1 MNFENEITVEV
12 DTNLDNLIKILETNG
27 FILKQEYDLN
37 DIYMINKD
45 NKETDY
51 LKILSNCVLIRN
63 VITSEKNI
71 KLLAYKYKE
80 YNEKKEI
87 IKQSKIE
94 FKIEDIEKAKSLFE
108 SLNFKEL
115 ISLYDHMYIYA
126 TDKDEIAIQVV
137 NNKHIY
143 IEIENKCG
151 FIDKTYNSIDEMKEV
166 IINNNI
172 PIKNNDYFAKKAEIE
187 LREKY
192 N

>member
-45 NKETDY
+45 NKETDN

-71 KLLAYKYKE
+71 KLLTYKYKE

-87 IKQSKIE
+87 VKQSKIE